1 MILRNGQPFS
11 IDSPWSDEHGTQ
23 YPANW
28 FRLASQTDRTAK
40 GFSEIPD
47 PVQQD
52 SRYYYNNSDGTSIE
66 KPIEQLRQVFTQQIA
81 DTRWNKE
88 TSGIIYSTANAVF
101 ATDSQSRVNYIGA
114 LNQAMANANYSVIW
128 KAKTTDDMQ
137 PKSVFVTLTSNDVIS
152 IVNSGV
158 DYVTKCFVTEQFLSN
173 QVAAANTLGTLM
185 TIDVAN
191 SWPTRTY

>member
-28 FRLASQTDRTAK
+28 FRLATQTDRAAK

-47 PVQQD
+47 PVVQD
-52 SRYYYNNSDGTSIE
+52 SRYYYNNSDGTSIV

-101 ATDSQSRVNYIGA
+101 ATDSQARVNYIGA

-158 DYVTKCFVTEQFLSN
+158 DYVTKCFITEQFLSN
-173 QVAAANTLGTLM
+173 QVATANTLGTLM

-191 SWPTRTY
+191 SWPTRNY

>member
-28 FRLASQTDRTAK
+28 FRLATQTDRAAK

-47 PVQQD
+47 PVVQD
-52 SRYYYNNSDGTSIE
+52 SRYYYNNSDGTSIV

-101 ATDSQSRVNYIGA
+101 ATDSQARVNYIGA

-158 DYVTKCFVTEQFLSN
+158 DYVTKCFVTEQSLSD

-191 SWPTRTY
+191 SWPTRNY